1 MLPSSSTQLPSGY
14 RIAPGVRAFAIGD
27 IHGRVDLLQQAMA
40 KIDADLR
47 DRPVPRSLR
56 IFLGDYIDRGPD
68 SRGVI
73 DALIDIGQRHEAV
86 FIKGNHETLVGDF
99 LRNPSMLPAW
109 RSLGGLETLASY
121 GVTCALNPDS
131 AKQTEAAQAFRD
143 ALPRSH
149 VDFLT
154 RLKPCFALNDVLF
167 VHAGLRPGLP
177 LASQSE
183 HDLMWIRDDF
193 LQHRGTFGKLV
204 VHGHTPVRT
213 PEVHPNRINIDTGAY
228 ATGQLTCLWI
238 EGDRFG
244 FL

>member
-1 MLPSSSTQLPSGY
+1 MPSSIGTQLPSGF
-14 RIAPGVRAFAIGD
+14 RIATGIRVFAIGD
-27 IHGRVDLLQQAMA
+27 IHGRADLLQQAME

-47 DRPVPRSLR
+47 DRPATANLR
-56 IFLGDYIDRGPD
+56 VFLGDYIDRGPD

-73 DALIDIGQRHEAV
+73 DALIDIRRRHECV
-86 FIKGNHETLVGDF
+86 FVKGNHETLVGDF
-99 LRNPSMLPAW
+99 LRNPAMLPGW

-121 GVTCALNPDS
+121 GVACSLSPDP
-131 AKQTEAAQAFRD
+131 AKQVEAAHAFRE

-154 RLKPCFALNDVLF
+154 HLKPCFALDDVLF
-167 VHAGLRPGLP
+167 VHAGVRPGVP

-183 HDLMWIRDDF
+183 HDLLWIRDDF
-193 LQHRGTFGKLV
+193 LQYRGDFGKLV
-204 VHGHTPVRT
+204 VHGHTPVRA

-238 EGDRFG
+238 ERDRYG

>member
-1 MLPSSSTQLPSGY
+1 MLPSIGTQLPSGF
-14 RIAPGVRAFAIGD
+14 RIAPGIRVFAIGD
-27 IHGRVDLLQQAMA
+27 IHGRADLLQQAMD

-47 DRPVPRSLR
+47 ERPAAQSRR

-68 SRGVI
+68 SRKVL
-73 DALIDIGQRHEAV
+73 DTLIDIGQRHDSV

-99 LRNPSMLPAW
+99 LRNPAMLPAW
-109 RSLGGLETLASY
+109 RALGGLETLASY
-121 GVTCALNPDS
+121 GIACPLNPDP
-131 AKQTEAAQAFRD
+131 ARQMEAARAFRE

-149 VDFLT
+149 IDFLT
-154 RLKPCFALNDVLF
+154 RLTSCLALDDLLF
-167 VHAGLRPGLP
+167 VHAGIRPGVP

-183 HDLMWIRDDF
+183 HDLLWIRDDF
-193 LQHRGTFGKLV
+193 LQHRGDFGKLV
-204 VHGHTPVRT
+204 VHGHTPVRA

-238 EGDRFG
+238 EGDRYG

>member
-1 MLPSSSTQLPSGY
+1 MLPSSGMQLPSGF
-14 RIAPGVRAFAIGD
+14 RIAPGIRAFAIGD
-27 IHGRVDLLQQAMA
+27 IHGRVDLLRQVTT

-47 DRPVPRSLR
+47 GRPVPRSVR

-73 DALIDIGQRHEAV
+73 DTLIDIGQHHESV

-99 LRNPSMLPAW
+99 LRNPAMLPAW

-121 GVTCALNPDS
+121 GVMCALNSEP
-131 AKQTEAAQAFRD
+131 AQQIEAAQAFRE
-143 ALPRSH
+143 ALPQSH

-154 RLKPCFALNDVLF
+154 RLRLCFVLDDLLF
-167 VHAGLRPGLP
+167 VHAGLRPGVP

-183 HDLMWIRDDF
+183 HDLIWIRDDF
-193 LQHRGTFGKLV
+193 LLHRGTFGKLI

-238 EGDRFG
+238 ENDRYG